1 MSEQQSLLS
10 KINNLLRGGN
20 GTLPLMRQ
28 VSDESSSPS
37 GDAAHSAS
45 TAPTGDAASNTDL
58 PALPPLPEPRA
69 GFFASWTPFGRRR
82 INRDQAIIQLQQG
95 FSTLTSLMSAVKNS
109 LETSASRQEE
119 LARYLSHL
127 PQVME
132 SVPESHRLHQ
142 ETLDAI
148 RVQLEHQSRQQET
161 LGEILSRLGQTGGE
175 SKQLMTELNSR
186 VEALQD
192 ADHQIAVN
200 LSSVGSAM
208 ESVGK
213 HSAAGTEVLSQMRDN
228 MQVHDQRLE
237 KLLQRQGTRFAAMVA
252 VAIFIAV
259 ASLAGVCVLGYLLLT
274 KKM

>member
-1 MSEQQSLLS
+1 
-10 KINNLLRGGN
+10 
-20 GTLPLMRQ
+20 
-28 VSDESSSPS
+28 
-37 GDAAHSAS
+37 
-45 TAPTGDAASNTDL
+45 
-58 PALPPLPEPRA
+58 
-69 GFFASWTPFGRRR
+69 
-82 INRDQAIIQLQQG
+82 
-95 FSTLTSLMSAVKNS
+95 
-109 LETSASRQEE
+109 
-119 LARYLSHL
+119 
-127 PQVME
+127 
-132 SVPESHRLHQ
+132 
-142 ETLDAI
+142 
-148 RVQLEHQSRQQET
+148 
-161 LGEILSRLGQTGGE
+161 
-175 SKQLMTELNSR
+175 MTELNSR

>member
-1 MSEQQSLLS
+1 MAQQQSLLS
-10 KINNLLRGGN
+10 KINKLLRGEN
-20 GTLPLMRQ
+20 GALRLMRHTT
-28 VSDESSSPS
+28 DESSAPSDSRHASDGPQS
-37 GDAAHSAS
+37 GDAAHTIDAS
-45 TAPTGDAASNTDL
+45 PSTGTATSDAPAPNADL
-58 PALPPLPEPRA
+58 PALAQAAEPRP

-82 INRDQAIIQLQQG
+82 VNRDQAIIQLQQG

-109 LETSASRQEE
+109 LESSAARQDE
-119 LARYLSHL
+119 LASYLSHL

-161 LGEILSRLGQTGGE
+161 LGDILQRLGQTGGE
-175 SKQLMTELNSR
+175 SKQLMTELNQR
-186 VEALQD
+186 VEQLQD

-228 MQVHDQRLE
+228 MHAHDERL
-237 KLLQRQGTRFAAMVA
+237 
-252 VAIFIAV
+252 
-259 ASLAGVCVLGYLLLT
+259 
-274 KKM
+274 